1 MRQPDASGGS
11 DTGGEY
17 EAGAGGERHLGKA
30 RPTVQ
35 SLSRAQRRHLAGARR
50 NSRVAKRA
58 ERALAGHL
66 RAVFE
71 RTRTQLVDAV
81 GTQLGKALLGL
92 APPSRVAPS
101 LAKEVADDVHRLL
114 ASLDLSD
121 WAVLVTPTE
130 RLLAAM
136 ATDGATTGLERLG
149 LDASLFSDT
158 VNADVADFA
167 ATRAAELVGMRVL
180 PDGTLV
186 PSLNPDTAITE
197 ATRDLVRDTVTQ
209 AFTDGWSRDT
219 LAERLQDAYAFSD
232 QRADLIARTEIS
244 NAQIQGSLT
253 GWRASGVVT
262 QKQWILGSEHDRD
275 DECDAAAGDGPVP
288 LEATFSSGD
297 DAPPAH
303 PNCTCD
309 LIALTEPASDTA
321 TSDLPDVAVADDT
334 AD

>member
-1 MRQPDASGGS
+1 M
-11 DTGGEY
+11 
-17 EAGAGGERHLGKA
+17 
-30 RPTVQ
+30 
-35 SLSRAQRRHLAGARR
+35 
-50 NSRVAKRA
+50 
-58 ERALAGHL
+58 
-66 RAVFE
+66 
-71 RTRTQLVDAV
+71 
-81 GTQLGKALLGL
+81 
-92 APPSRVAPS
+92 
-101 LAKEVADDVHRLL
+101 
-114 ASLDLSD
+114 
-121 WAVLVTPTE
+121 LVTPTE
-130 RLLAAM
+130 RLLTAM

-167 ATRAAELVGMRVL
+167 AMRAAELVGMRVL

-275 DECDAAAGDGPVP
+275 DICDENAAAGAIP
-288 LEATFSSGD
+288 LDADFPSGD
-297 DAPPAH
+297 DAPPGH
-303 PNCTCD
+303 PNCSCD
-309 LIALTEPASDTA
+309 CLGLTEPLADTA
-321 TSDLPDVAVADDT
+321 TSDLPDASDDT